1 MRIAVDAMGGDHA
14 PHEIV
19 RGAID
24 AAKQLD
30 TVSSIILVGDET
42 RIRAEMPG
50 GAPPEQI
57 EIRHASEIVGME
69 ETPAQAVRR
78 KKDSSI
84 GRAVDMVKR
93 GEADAVVSAGNTGAV
108 VVAAQLKLR
117 TLEGVERPAI
127 ATVMPTER
135 RPLVLIDAGAT
146 PDCNARLLQQFAI
159 MGSVYSHVILEVPD
173 PVVGLLSIGGEE
185 SKGNEITKEAF
196 KLLSSASVNFRGNME
211 GHDLFRGETDVV
223 VCDGFVGNVILKTSE
238 SVAEVFGQWLKRELS
253 QNFIRKMG
261 AGLLSGAWNAIK
273 LKVDPERYGGAPL
286 LGVNG
291 LVIITHG
298 ASSGLAIRNAIR
310 VASESFHH
318 NMNQLIIR
326 RIKELNGGA

>member
-14 PHEIV
+14 PQEIV
-19 RGAID
+19 RGALD
-24 AAKQLD
+24 AAKQLN
-30 TVSSIILVGDET
+30 TVSSIILVGDEN
-42 RIRAEMPG
+42 RIRAELPG
-50 GAPPEQI
+50 GAPPAQI
-57 EIRHASEIVGME
+57 EIRHASEIIGMD

-117 TLEGVERPAI
+117 TLDGVERSAI

-135 RPLVLIDAGAT
+135 RPVVLIDAGAT
-146 PDCNARLLQQFAI
+146 TDCNARLLLQFAI
-159 MGSVYSHVILEVPD
+159 MGSVYSHVILEEPD

-196 KLLSSASVNFRGNME
+196 KMLSSASVNFRGNVE

-238 SVAEVFGQWLKRELS
+238 SVAQVFGQWLKRELS

-261 AGLLSGAWNAIK
+261 AGLLSGAWSSIK
-273 LKVDPERYGGAPL
+273 LKIDPERYGGAPL

-326 RIKELNGGA
+326 RIKELNGVA